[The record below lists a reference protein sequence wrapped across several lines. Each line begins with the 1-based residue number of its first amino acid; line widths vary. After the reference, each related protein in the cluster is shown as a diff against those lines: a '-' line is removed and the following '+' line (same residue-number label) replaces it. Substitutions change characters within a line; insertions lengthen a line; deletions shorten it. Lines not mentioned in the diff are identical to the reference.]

1 LGKFYAG
8 VNEELTLYARQ
19 LGWFH
24 AIPKS
29 DKPSKDK
36 QPNRAEKIKAAG
48 GEPLMPPV
56 DAEYIVSYWQDLGLC
71 GAGAMG
77 AAPLSASEIDAWAR
91 LGAVELEP
99 WEFNT
104 LRQMSQHYISSLHE
118 SESPDAL
125 PPFGSLAQEFDR
137 TIVQKKLTNAFQAFI
152 MAGKK

>member
-1 LGKFYAG
+1 
-8 VNEELTLYARQ
+8 
-19 LGWFH
+19 
-24 AIPKS
+24 
-29 DKPSKDK
+29 
-36 QPNRAEKIKAAG
+36 
-48 GEPLMPPV
+48 MPPV

-137 TIVQKKLTNAFQAFI
+137 TVVQKKLTNAFKAFI